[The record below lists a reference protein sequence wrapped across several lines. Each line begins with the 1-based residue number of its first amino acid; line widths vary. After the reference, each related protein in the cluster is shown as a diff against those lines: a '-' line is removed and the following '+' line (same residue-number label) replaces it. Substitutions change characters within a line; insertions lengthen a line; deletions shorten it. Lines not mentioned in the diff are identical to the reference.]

1 MQLLTPGCPS
11 LDGPCGNTGNT
22 GLVSANSVVLD
33 DNLRFWVFCSL
44 QPTIVN
50 YVIKY
55 IRKYQAF
62 TLK

>member
-1 MQLLTPGCPS
+1 MQLLTPSCPS
-11 LDGPCGNTGNT
+11 LDGPCGNTE
-22 GLVSANSVVLD
+22 LVSTNSVILD

-44 QPTIVN
+44 QPTIFN

-55 IRKYQAF
+55 VRKYQAF